1 MNGPLNIVLPL
12 VGTGDKLNAF
22 TSSRPPALIEIAGN
36 PLIKHVLAMF
46 ATLPPTLPRTFIF
59 ITRAKDRWIRS
70 WMESSQPSLKSL
82 FIDQDDSPDPAHALY
97 QIRAGLSGPILLLR
111 PDRWIDT
118 DLAFLGDFSSTA
130 ICWVRTAAGQ
140 PFGGQW
146 VHTDRRRILKIDHQ
160 PPISGERIAPAGLYY
175 FPDSHA
181 LVDAV
186 EEIFVN
192 ELQENDYSINEAIN
206 ILIDRGFSVQA
217 EAATALHDT
226 GSTKSLL
233 ELNAHLLVGGHAN
246 FTSRA
251 DADGATIVPPVYIAP
266 SARVS
271 ASIVGPHVSIGAGCR
286 IDGSVLRSSIIG
298 EKTIVTGCDLRDSF
312 TGANAYL
319 SGVSGIITVGD
330 NAAVTTGAL
339 NG

>member
-1 MNGPLNIVLPL
+1 MNHIRGRFSARHTPLLLSLLLLAACSRGLVEPPEVPTPAQPTPTPGP
-12 VGTGDKLNAF
+12 
-22 TSSRPPALIEIAGN
+22 E
-36 PLIKHVLAMF
+36 
-46 ATLPPTLPRTFIF
+46 LPPVLG
-59 ITRAKDRWIRS
+59 
-70 WMESSQPSLKSL
+70 
-82 FIDQDDSPDPAHALY
+82 PDP
-97 QIRAGLSGPILLLR
+97 S
-111 PDRWIDT
+111 DRVAAFYYPWYDT
-118 DLAFLGDFSSTA
+118 
-130 ICWVRTAAGQ
+130 
-140 PFGGQW
+140 PEFGGQW
-146 VHTDRRRILKIDHQ
+146 VHTDRRRILKIDHE

-226 GSTKSLL
+226 GSTKGLL

-251 DADGATIVPPVYIAP
+251 DTDGATIVPPVNIAP